1 MRKEEMERLAQDAG
15 FTNMGVIPADHLVF
29 EPSLRKYCEDNLC
42 GNFGKIFPVRRP
54 AVLRRR

>member
-15 FTNMGVIPADHLVF
+15 FTNMGVIFAEIL
-29 EPSLRKYCEDNLC
+29 ER
-42 GNFGKIFPVRRP
+42 IFPVRRP